1 MKKTTYTT
9 KTPAELATEIATL
22 RASLHAMTVKGAS
35 GKIGK
40 AYSETR
46 KNIARALT
54 AQNQARSTN
63 A

>member
-1 MKKTTYTT
+1 MKKTTNT
-9 KTPAELATEIATL
+9 KTPAELTAEIATL
-22 RASLHAMTVKGAS
+22 RASLHAMTVKGVS

-40 AYSETR
+40 TYSETR

-54 AQNQARSTN
+54 AQNAARSTN